1 MNEKK
6 RVIVLDELAAEG
18 VEVLRG
24 AGLEVDDGAGW
35 DADGLLRMIPGCHGL
50 IVGPAHAVTA
60 DSCAPAATCRWWAAP
75 G

>member
-50 IVGPAHAVTA
+50 IVGPARRISAVTA
-60 DSCAPAATCRWWAAP
+60 CAGPTMSP
-75 G
+75 

>member
-35 DADGLLRMIPGCHGL
+35 DCLLYTSDAADE
-50 IVGPAHAVTA
+50 
-60 DSCAPAATCRWWAAP
+60 
-75 G
+75 